1 MAEKPRSS
9 IGSNYDSVEYTATKH
24 STFMTSL
31 EGWINE
37 ILSRNGHESEADG
50 ATIKLILERY
60 FRGFQANIVYYQ
72 EMAKYADGKSCDTA
86 ISKHYK
92 LMAEIYQSMLSA
104 DRRI

>member
-1 MAEKPRSS
+1 MTEKLRSS
-9 IGSNYDSVEYTATKH
+9 IGSNNDSVEYMATKH

-31 EGWINE
+31 EDWINE
-37 ILSRNGHESEADG
+37 ILSRNGHKSEADG

-60 FRGFQANIVYYQ
+60 LRGFQANIEYYQ
-72 EMAKYADGKSCDTA
+72 GMTKYADGKSDTA

-92 LMAEIYQSMLSA
+92 LMAKIYQSMLSA